1 MAGRLEGVEIF
12 ATGTHN
18 GMSFGEKDL
27 HEMVE
32 SFTTLTQ
39 KEGYR
44 PILKLGHE
52 DTQKYFGQKKGAPNL
67 GVVDK
72 IWVEAGKIKAN
83 FENVPD
89 AVVDMIRNGR
99 YNAVSIEMFPR
110 LNAEG
115 VTFSNV
121 LTAVALLGAEL
132 PAVKGLK
139 DLAASLF
146 DEFDDERVTLTF
158 GEVAMPAT
166 YSKEQ
171 LDEIVAAAVAK
182 ASDELKAEFEAKV
195 TELEGEVASAKE
207 AKETA
212 EDALRTFEADAAHKE
227 AEMLVD
233 AAIKEGKLLPKQKD
247 MAMAFAM
254 NPATVKFGDDEKS
267 SSVAFKE
274 FIDSLPTQVNF
285 DEQGASESKKK
296 IAASAAEEVD
306 IRARKF
312 ADEKKISYMEARTLV
327 LDEDSELKQ
336 RYFEMED

>member
-27 HEMVE
+27 HQMVE

-44 PILKLGHE
+44 PVLKLGHE
-52 DTQKYFGQKKGAPNL
+52 DTQKYFGQRKGAPNL
-67 GVVDK
+67 GIVDK

-99 YNAVSIEMFPR
+99 YNAVSIEMFPK

-146 DEFDDERVTLTF
+146 DEFEDERITLTF

-182 ASDELKAEFEAKV
+182 ASDELKSEFEAKV

-212 EDALRTFEADAAHKE
+212 EDALRTFEDEARTRE
-227 AEMLVD
+227 AEMLIEN
-233 AAIKEGKLLPKQKD
+233 AIKEGKLLPKQKD

-254 NPATVKFGDDEKS
+254 LSAPVKFGDEEKS

-274 FIDSLPTQVNF
+274 FLDSLPAQVDF

-312 ADEKKISYMEARTLV
+312 ADEKSISYMEARKLV

>member
-1 MAGRLEGVEIF
+1 MEAVEIF
-12 ATGTHN
+12 AIGEHN
-18 GMSFGEKDL
+18 GMKFNESDL
-27 HEMVE
+27 ASMVE
-32 SFTTLTQ
+32 SFNTLTQ

-44 PILKLGHE
+44 PVLKLGHE
-52 DTQKYFGQKKGAPNL
+52 DTQKYFGQRKGAPNL
-67 GVVDK
+67 GVVEK
-72 IWVEAGKIKAN
+72 IWHDGKKIFAN
-83 FENVPD
+83 FANVPD

-99 YNAVSIEMFPR
+99 YNAVSIEMFPK
-110 LNAEG
+110 LQAEG

-146 DEFDDERVTLTF
+146 DEFEDERITLTF

-182 ASDELKAEFEAKV
+182 ASDELKVEFEAKV

-212 EDALRTFEADAAHKE
+212 ETALREFEADAAYKE

-254 NPATVKFGDDEKS
+254 QPATLKFGDEEKS

-274 FIDSLPTQVNF
+274 FLDSLPAQVNF
-285 DEQGASESKKK
+285 EEQGASESKKK

-306 IRARKF
+306 LRARKF
-312 ADEKKISYMEARTLV
+312 ADEKKISYMEARKLV
-327 LDEDSELKQ
+327 LDEDSDLKQ

>member
-18 GMSFGEKDL
+18 GMKFNETDL
-27 HEMVE
+27 AEMVS
-32 SFTTLTQ
+32 SFNTLTQ

-44 PILKLGHE
+44 PVLKLGHE

-67 GVVDK
+67 GIVQK
-72 IWVEAGKIKAN
+72 IWHDGKKIFAN

-89 AVVDMIRNGR
+89 AVVDMIRSGR
-99 YNAVSIEMFPR
+99 YNAVSIEMFPK
-110 LNAEG
+110 LQAEG

-146 DEFDDERVTLTF
+146 DEFDDERITLTF

-212 EDALRTFEADAAHKE
+212 EDALRTFEADAATRE
-227 AEMLVD
+227 AELLID
-233 AAIKEGKLLPKQKD
+233 AAIKEGKLLPKQKE

-254 NPATVKFGDDEKS
+254 QPTTLKFGEEEKS

-274 FIDSLPTQVNF
+274 FLDSLPAQVNF
-285 DEQGASESKKK
+285 DEQGASESQKK
-296 IAASAAEEVD
+296 IAATAAEEVD
-306 IRARKF
+306 LRARKF
-312 ADEKKISYMEARTLV
+312 AEEKSVSYMEARSKILA
-327 LDEDSELKQ
+327 DDPDLKQ

>member
-18 GMSFGEKDL
+18 GMSFAEKDL

-44 PILKLGHE
+44 PVLKLGHE

-67 GVVDK
+67 GIVDK

-99 YNAVSIEMFPR
+99 YNAVSIEMFPK
-110 LNAEG
+110 LTAEG
-115 VTFSNV
+115 MTFSNV

-146 DEFDDERVTLTF
+146 DEYDDERVILTF

-171 LDEIVAAAVAK
+171 LDEIVSAAVAK

-195 TELEGEVASAKE
+195 TELEGKVTAAEE
-207 AKETA
+207 AKATA
-212 EDALRTFEADAAHKE
+212 EDALRTFEADARTRE
-227 AEMLVD
+227 AELMVET
-233 AAIKEGKLLPKQKD
+233 AIKEGKLLPKQKD

-254 NPATVKFGDDEKS
+254 APATLKFGDEEKT

-274 FIDSLPTQVNF
+274 FIDSLPAQVDF
-285 DEQGASESKKK
+285 SEHGASTSEKK

-306 IRARKF
+306 LRARKF
-312 ADEKKISYMEARTLV
+312 EQEEKISYLDARRKV
-327 LDEDSELKQ
+327 LDADPDLKQ